1 MSCKYN
7 NSLYSTNPPEEE
19 VCFDSFEELLLSE
32 DYESQEE
39 LNNRLNE
46 EYFQVYELTNDE
58 MLEFARAGDEYYGAC
73 VKHLRYTT
81 SIVLF
86 NWTYIGEASLKLLN
100 KSFRCFNGVPYERRT
115 HKWEEWG
122 EACIA

>member
-19 VCFDSFEELLLSE
+19 VCFDSFEQLLLSE

-46 EYFQVYELTNDE
+46 GYLQVYELTNE
-58 MLEFARAGDEYYGAC
+58 QMLEFARAGELAYGG
-73 VKHLRYTT
+73 K
-81 SIVLF
+81 
-86 NWTYIGEASLKLLN
+86 
-100 KSFRCFNGVPYERRT
+100 
-115 HKWEEWG
+115 
-122 EACIA
+122 

>member
-7 NSLYSTNPPEEE
+7 NSLYTTNPPEEE

-58 MLEFARAGDEYYGAC
+58 MLEFARAGEEYY
-73 VKHLRYTT
+73 
-81 SIVLF
+81 
-86 NWTYIGEASLKLLN
+86 N
-100 KSFRCFNGVPYERRT
+100 RR
-115 HKWEEWG
+115 E
-122 EACIA
+122 